1 MRRAITGA
9 QARPVEVGILTGL
22 AVMVLLFE
30 VIPGSE
36 LGRLAARTFQDEML
50 GVDAGELYEI
60 PPEMPEEDPVDV
72 EAIIAAEIPDVVQP
86 EQVLSLNTD
95 TTGLTSVTTIEN
107 LNVEPDIPPDQ
118 EIPQPGT
125 FIPHSVAPV
134 CTYRPSAAY
143 PDMAR
148 QAGVE
153 GRVILHVFVSDTG
166 EPAQVAVA
174 QSSGLNSM
182 DRAAEQAVRSTQ
194 WTPARRDDGVAVGVW
209 TSVIYDFVIGE

>member
-1 MRRAITGA
+1 MRRIIADSA
-9 QARPVEVGILTGL
+9 ARPVEMGLLSAL

-36 LGRLAARTFQDEML
+36 LGRLAARTFQDEMM
-50 GVDAGELYEI
+50 GIDPGELYEI
-60 PPEMPEEDPVDV
+60 PPELPEEDPVDV
-72 EAIIAAEIPDVVQP
+72 NEIIASEIPDVVQP
-86 EQVLSLNTD
+86 VQVMNVSTD
-95 TTGLTSVTTIEN
+95 TTGLVSAITV
-107 LNVEPDIPPDQ
+107 LNTQVEPDTPADQ
-118 EIPQPGT
+118 GIPQPGT

-134 CTYRPSAAY
+134 CTYRPMPEY

-153 GRVILHVFVSDTG
+153 GRVILHVFISEAG
-166 EPAQVAVA
+166 EPAQIAIA

-194 WTPARRDDGVAVGVW
+194 WTPARRADGVPVGVW
-209 TSVIYDFVIGE
+209 TSVIYDFVID